1 MSPQDEFVRPPR
13 WMLILWGSSEDQLAQ
28 HLIRVSPFEANI
40 IVPLLRQSKL
50 NTATLH
56 RFAPRTRRDQ
66 AELLTSEL
74 TFWPGMDPFMSS
86 DDLRIQMKT
95 AVMTMTLFGCST
107 CLQSKEHIGRS
118 MADFYLFLNILPP
131 PDSCQ
136 VGLDD
141 SDWNI
146 LLEDGWINSG
156 GFLVQPSDE
165 LERSRLSQSGRQ
177 FLQGIYAQ
185 RNWKRSAVAAVKGLV
200 PLRNMSAFFQQ
211 SDLESILFSK

>member
-1 MSPQDEFVRPPR
+1 
-13 WMLILWGSSEDQLAQ
+13 
-28 HLIRVSPFEANI
+28 
-40 IVPLLRQSKL
+40 
-50 NTATLH
+50 
-56 RFAPRTRRDQ
+56 
-66 AELLTSEL
+66 
-74 TFWPGMDPFMSS
+74 
-86 DDLRIQMKT
+86 
-95 AVMTMTLFGCST
+95 
-107 CLQSKEHIGRS
+107 

-211 SDLESILFSK
+211 SDLESILFSKWFPIINQIISHLQFEILNFSFHLELNNILELFLYILEE